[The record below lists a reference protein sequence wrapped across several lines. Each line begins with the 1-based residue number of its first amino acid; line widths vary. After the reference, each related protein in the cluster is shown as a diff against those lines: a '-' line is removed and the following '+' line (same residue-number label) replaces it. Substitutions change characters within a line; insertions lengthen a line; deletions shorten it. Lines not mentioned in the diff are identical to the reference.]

1 MNRFVKTALAI
12 AVAGSAAQ
20 AGTGDNEWAALDSEI
35 SGLASSLKPS
45 QDSSGW
51 SALLRAVYTY
61 SKDDIATGGGANKD
75 TSGFNFN
82 DADIAIWG
90 AQGPYAW
97 RVSADIDDNEAGQ
110 IGARFELE
118 DAWVRWT
125 CADYFDAHFG
135 NMKPRVSRSNSTDP
149 EKLIF
154 IDRSPLGSA
163 FDGWD
168 NGIAATGRQEQFFWG
183 AWILNGSNGH
193 ESDHLSVLRGEFDLG
208 SGAGEYE
215 GAMGSSDTLNATV
228 GLTFANDDATPT
240 VGNNSDMNMWLLD
253 FAGKVSQFGFGVE
266 IAKFNDDLVAQTDED
281 FSNLATPLN
290 IYGDSTP
297 WSAYGSFA
305 INAEWEVAV
314 RYDDLDNAKT
324 AAGANAE
331 DNTVLSVAAN
341 YYRGTNAKWQA
352 QYSKFNADSA
362 FPDGSVLEFGFSI
375 GATR

>member
-1 MNRFVKTALAI
+1 MNRFAKTALAI
-12 AVAGSAAQ
+12 VVAGSAAQ

-51 SALLRAVYTY
+51 SALLRAGYNY
-61 SKDDIATGGGANKD
+61 STDDIATGGGVNPD
-75 TSGFNFN
+75 LSGFNFN

-110 IGARFELE
+110 SGAQFELE
-118 DAWVRWT
+118 DAWVKWT
-125 CADYFDAHFG
+125 CADYFDAHVG
-135 NMKPRVSRSNSTDP
+135 NMKPRISRSNSVDP
-149 EKLIF
+149 EKMAF

-168 NGIAATGRQEQFFWG
+168 NGVAATGRQEQFFWG

-193 ESDHLSVLRGEFDLG
+193 TSDHLSVLRGEFDMG

-215 GAMGSSDTLNATV
+215 GAMGSSDALNATI
-228 GLTFANDDATPT
+228 GLTFLNDDATAT
-240 VGNNSDMNMWLLD
+240 AGGNSDTDLWLLD
-253 FAGKVSQFGFGVE
+253 FAGKVSQFGFGFE
-266 IAKFNDDLVAQTDED
+266 IAKINDDLVGATDED

-290 IYGDSTP
+290 LYGDTNP
-297 WSAYGSFA
+297 WSAYGTFA
-305 INAEWEVAV
+305 INSEWEVGV
-314 RYDDLDNAKT
+314 RYDDLDNSED
-324 AAGANAE
+324 AAGTSQE
-331 DNTVLSVAAN
+331 DNTVISVAAN

-352 QYSKFNADSA
+352 QYSMFDADSA
-362 FPDGSVLEFGFSI
+362 FPDGDVLEVGFSI